1 MGVSS
6 SSLSKEHQ
14 ALPGPQRAFQ
24 AASSQTAE
32 TQLEATTAPALS
44 LGTLNS
50 TETHSLLNIAGY
62 KRRNI
67 KCRVVT

>member
-6 SSLSKEHQ
+6 SSLGKEHQ

-32 TQLEATTAPALS
+32 TQLEATTAPTLS
-44 LGTLNS
+44 LGTVDII
-50 TETHSLLNIAGY
+50 ETQN
-62 KRRNI
+62 
-67 KCRVVT
+67 